1 MWGSTVEVTLC
12 LCWRQPGGRH
22 VMAYSDAASEVGG
35 GEQGHE
41 FNSRFGEGVYDV

>member
-1 MWGSTVEVTLC
+1 MSWPTVM
-12 LCWRQPGGRH
+12 QPQR
-22 VMAYSDAASEVGG
+22 SGG